1 MGIVFGVV
9 NGIINLVHT
18 VKENKKK
25 DKLDQDIIKK
35 KDIIKPIA
43 PPKYYS
49 TIEARRKN
57 VKDGPYSVEGIALSL
72 KNDLVPVGYSLE
84 QLRKIGFGADVTE
97 YEKRHK
103 RRREEDNRNL
113 IEGLEKLKKEIQ
125 KGFVN
130 RNDLSEE
137 DKEIIKKNNLF
148 DPAQNSKYVSKLD
161 SWIDLAKRDVL
172 SEDVLDNMLAIFNL
186 KLDGYQDALRNEN
199 LKQQNKALID
209 NAVLNRDKKVLDSVK
224 RAFANAYGI
233 KKF

>member
-113 IEGLEKLKKEIQ
+113 IEGLEKLRKEIK
-125 KGFVN
+125 KGFVD
-130 RNDLSEE
+130 RDDLSEE
-137 DKEIIKKNNLF
+137 DKEMIKKNKLF
-148 DPAQNSKYVSKLD
+148 NPEENKKYIEKLD

-172 SEDVLDNMLAIFNL
+172 SVEVLDNMLSVFNI
-186 KLDGYQDALRNEN
+186 KIDGYQNGLRSAALE
-199 LKQQNKALID
+199 KQNKQLVD

-224 RAFANAYGI
+224 RAFANGYGI

>member
-25 DKLDQDIIKK
+25 DKLNQDIIKK
-35 KDIIKPIA
+35 KDIVKPIA

-49 TIEARRKN
+49 TIESRRKN
-57 VKDGPYSVEGIALSL
+57 VKDGPYSVEGISDSL
-72 KNDLVPVGYSLE
+72 KNDLIPVGYSLE
-84 QLRKIGFGADVTE
+84 QLRKIGFGADVDE

-103 RRREEDNRNL
+103 KIRDDDNKNL
-113 IEGLEKLKKEIQ
+113 IEGLEKLRKEIK
-125 KGFVN
+125 KGFVD
-130 RNDLSEE
+130 RDDLSEE
-137 DKEIIKKNNLF
+137 DREIINKNKLF
-148 DPAQNSKYVSKLD
+148 DPEENQKYINKID

-172 SEDVLDNMLAIFNL
+172 TVDVLDSMLSIFNL
-186 KLDGYQDALRNEN
+186 KMDGYQDAIRNES
-199 LKQQNKALID
+199 LKKQNQALID

-224 RAFANAYGI
+224 RAFANGYGI

>member
-35 KDIIKPIA
+35 KDIVKPIA

-49 TIEARRKN
+49 TIESRRKN
-57 VKDGPYSVEGIALSL
+57 VKDGPYSVEGIADSL
-72 KNDLVPVGYSLE
+72 KNDLIPVGYSLE
-84 QLRKIGFGADVTE
+84 QLRKIGFGADVDE

-103 RRREEDNRNL
+103 KIRDDDNKSL
-113 IEGLEKLKKEIQ
+113 IEELLKLRKEIK

-137 DKEIIKKNNLF
+137 DREIINKNKLF
-148 DPAQNSKYVSKLD
+148 DPEENQKYISKID

-172 SEDVLDNMLAIFNL
+172 SVDVLDSMLSLFNL
-186 KLDGYQDALRNEN
+186 KMDGYQDALRSET
-199 LKQQNKALID
+199 LKKQNKALID

-224 RAFANAYGI
+224 RAFANGYGI

>member
-25 DKLDQDIIKK
+25 DKLNQDIIKK
-35 KDIIKPIA
+35 KDIVKPIA

-49 TIEARRKN
+49 TIESRRKN
-57 VKDGPYSVEGIALSL
+57 VKDGPYSVEGISLSL
-72 KNDLVPVGYSLE
+72 KNDLIPVGYSLE
-84 QLRKIGFGADVTE
+84 QLRKIGFGADVDE

-103 RRREEDNRNL
+103 KIRDDDNKSL
-113 IEGLEKLKKEIQ
+113 IEGLEKLRKEIK

-130 RNDLSEE
+130 RDDLSEE
-137 DKEIIKKNNLF
+137 DREVINQNKLF
-148 DPAQNSKYVSKLD
+148 DPEENQKYINKID

-172 SEDVLDNMLAIFNL
+172 SVDVLDSMLSIFNL
-186 KLDGYQDALRNEN
+186 KLDGYQDALRNES
-199 LKQQNKALID
+199 LKKQNQTLID

-224 RAFANAYGI
+224 RAFANGYGI

>member
-25 DKLDQDIIKK
+25 DKINQDIIKK
-35 KDIIKPIA
+35 KDIVKPIA

-57 VKDGPYSVEGIALSL
+57 VKHGPYTVEAIAESL
-72 KNDLVPVGYSLE
+72 KNDLIPVGYSLE

-103 RRREEDNRNL
+103 HRREEDNKNL
-113 IEGLEKLKKEIQ
+113 VEGLEKLKKEIQ
-125 KGFVN
+125 KGIVDN
-130 RNDLSEE
+130 ENMSRE
-137 DKEIIKKNNLF
+137 DKELLKKYNIFNPLER
-148 DPAQNSKYVSKLD
+148 AKYINKLD
-161 SWIDLAKRDVL
+161 QWIDLGKRDVL
-172 SEDVLDNMLAIFNL
+172 SIEVLDNMLAAFNL
-186 KLDGYQDALRNEN
+186 KMDGYSDALRQES
-199 LKQQNKALID
+199 LIKQNKQLVD

-224 RAFANAYGI
+224 RAFANGYGI
-233 KKF
+233 KKI